1 MEGIGFEEDVGK
13 GWRRKLMEEE
23 EKGMRKNIL
32 FTLNSSSPKSIFLY
46 NSCEDLLIFFTL
58 VLEITSELRP
68 KMITR
73 SNSTLQI

>member
-1 MEGIGFEEDVGK
+1 MDDKLEEGGK
-13 GWRRKLMEEE
+13 GEGVRIK
-23 EKGMRKNIL
+23 IF

-73 SNSTLQI
+73 SSSTLQI